1 MSQHISCTPKFVK
14 SFCRPHPIRTQFQV
28 DSSSW
33 PEPEFLV
40 PLISEESYEN
50 MHIKKKFTHQMEFNQ
65 NMCRWFLKD
74 KIKIWKSFCSN
85 LKKIRAFVFVLNLYV
100 CVTSPV
106 LRNWERG
113 LWYCSLKSLLR
124 IRKVRKYFK
133 NIIIWRMILNPQN
146 VWSILWK
153 SIILK
158 PKLPRINK
166 TNLEVETKFSTKLLY
181 LYISKI
187 QNYT

>member
-1 MSQHISCTPKFVK
+1 MYPEIRKILLSSTPNPNTV
-14 SFCRPHPIRTQFQV
+14 SGRL
-28 DSSSW
+28 
-33 PEPEFLV
+33 EFMTRAGVLS
-40 PLISEESYEN
+40 PPYFWGKLRK
-50 MHIKKKFTHQMEFNQ
+50 HAPKKKFTHQMEFNQ

-85 LKKIRAFVFVLNLYV
+85 LKKIRAFVLVLNLHV